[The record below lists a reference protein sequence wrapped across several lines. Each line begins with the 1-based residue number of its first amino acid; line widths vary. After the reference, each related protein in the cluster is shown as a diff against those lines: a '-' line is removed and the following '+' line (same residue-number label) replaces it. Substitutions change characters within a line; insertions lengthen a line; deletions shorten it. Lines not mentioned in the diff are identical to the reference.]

1 MDKFENDDIGFP
13 ESNDQIDNNEQE
25 GDIGEQVN
33 QSKSNAGQGWDDT
46 NTSDSF
52 SVGSS
57 ISNQRNKIVVIGRI
71 ESGKTVFLTR
81 LYVDCWN
88 AKSGLRMA
96 CTSGQDHLR
105 YMEQYDVMEKGK
117 WPAATVGSTYFT
129 IDLTRNDVTIPM
141 VVLDYSG
148 ETFKKAFTE
157 EVDDEQTRELK
168 EHVDRACSV
177 LITVDPGFAMHGGT
191 LDKVD
196 DDYGIANAINY
207 VRQSPNGSEIP
218 IAIVMTKCDVHAKKI
233 MDIIDKDKIKDKGQ
247 ERYRK
252 FLKKYFNSWFYGL
265 GLERTYRIFPIA
277 AVRTRTDARG
287 SQIPDL
293 SKPAHKLMDPIIWCF
308 DIVQKEREHEQ
319 IVHLKKEQDVKFSH
333 FQKIEREQLA
343 SYRRK
348 LLIFWIV
355 AILFMIA
362 AAWTTS
368 FILNK
373 NSQPKQNNETSMS
386 AKQTSNT
393 TSSLLRS

>member
-25 GDIGEQVN
+25 GDIGELAN
-33 QSKSNAGQGWDDT
+33 QSKSNAGQGWDDI
-46 NTSDSF
+46 NTSDLF

-57 ISNQRNKIVVIGRI
+57 ISNQRDRIVVIGRVH
-71 ESGKTVFLTR
+71 SGKTVFFSR

-96 CTSGQDHLR
+96 CTSGQEHR
-105 YMEQYDVMEKGK
+105 MFMEQYDVMEKGG
-117 WPAATVGSTYFT
+117 WPAATVGSNYFT

-148 ETFKKAFTE
+148 ETFRKAFTQD
-157 EVDDEQTRELK
+157 VDNKETRELI

-177 LITVDPGFAMHGGT
+177 LIILDPGVAMHGGT

-218 IAIVMTKCDVHAKKI
+218 IAIVMTKCDVHANKI
-233 MDIIDKDKIKDKGQ
+233 MDIIDRENIKEKGQ
-247 ERYRK
+247 ERLRK

-265 GLERTYRIFPIA
+265 GSKKTYRIFPIA
-277 AVRTRTDARG
+277 AVRTRTDQRG
-287 SQIPDL
+287 EQIPDL
-293 SKPAHKLMDPIIWCF
+293 SKPAHKLMEPIIWCF
-308 DIVQKEREHEQ
+308 DIVQKAREREQ
-319 IVHLKKEQDVKFSH
+319 TVQFKQEQDVRFAR
-333 FQKIEREQLA
+333 FQKKEREEFA

-362 AAWTTS
+362 AAGLTYG
-368 FILNK
+368 ILN
-373 NSQPKQNNETSMS
+373 
-386 AKQTSNT
+386 
-393 TSSLLRS
+393 